1 MNKLT
6 AIQKQQTQRHFLQQ
20 LFLKN
25 SVLSL
30 TPNLKWTLNKEFLCI
45 HVLSKSI
52 CINENEYKDSSDT
65 DKWVKE

>member
-1 MNKLT
+1 MNKVT
-6 AIQKQQTQRHFLQQ
+6 AIQEQQTQRHFPAAAVPE
-20 LFLKN
+20 K
-25 SVLSL
+25 L

-45 HVLSKSI
+45 HVLSSSI